1 MVTGALYACFVDN
14 CAYPMTPRSCPVR
27 ILFATWDG
35 GGTVPA
41 EMGVVRQLR
50 AAGHQVTVIGDI
62 TMKPSV
68 LDAGAR
74 FRPWERAPQRLS
86 PDAAGDL
93 LKDWEV
99 AGNPV
104 KLFHRLLDRLVT
116 GPAALFAEDV
126 RAAVA
131 SQRCD
136 AILVDSAILGAL
148 VAAQSLGL
156 PHAAVHVGI
165 YARPTPGTP
174 PFGMGLAPG
183 HGPLGRLR
191 DHVLPRVMNRVW
203 NYGLPALNAARAAYA
218 LPALSSV
225 WEQYD
230 LADRVL
236 ILTSPAFDFPVRLPA
251 NTVYVGPVLDDPQWV
266 GAPIDLPPGDQPLVT
281 VGLSSARTKGADCLR
296 DKVVEALLL
305 TDLRAVV
312 TTGPVL
318 EPIESGADRIQ
329 VLATAPHAQLLPR
342 STAVVTHGGHG
353 TVTKALAAGRPT
365 MVIPLGRDQGDN
377 AARVVAAGAG
387 LRLSMKDSPTRIAEN
402 LRHLVTDPDMA
413 AAADRLGREMRRD
426 ANCGSLVTEVNT
438 LTH

>member
-1 MVTGALYACFVDN
+1 M
-14 CAYPMTPRSCPVR
+14 R

-50 AAGHQVTVIGDI
+50 AAGHEVTVIGDI
-62 TMKPSV
+62 TLEPSV

-74 FRPWERAPQRLS
+74 FRPWVRAPQRLS
-86 PDAAGDL
+86 ADAEGDL

-131 SQRCD
+131 SQGCD
-136 AILVDSAILGAL
+136 AILADSAVLGAL

-156 PHAAVHVGI
+156 PHAVVHVGI

-174 PFGMGLAPG
+174 PFGLGLAPG

-191 DHVLPRVMNRVW
+191 DQVLPRVMNRVW
-203 NYGLPALNAARAAYA
+203 NYGLPALNSARAAYA

-236 ILTSPAFDFPVRLPA
+236 VLTSPAFDFPVRLPE

-281 VGLSSARTKGADCLR
+281 VGLSSALTKGADHLR
-296 DKVVEALLL
+296 DKIVEALLL

-312 TTGPVL
+312 TTGPML
-318 EPIESGADRIQ
+318 EPVESGTDRIQ
-329 VLATAPHAQLLPR
+329 VLATAPHAQLFPP
-342 STAVVTHGGHG
+342 SAAVVTHGGHG

-387 LRLSMKDSPTRIAEN
+387 LRLSTKDSAARIAEN
-402 LRHLVTDPDMA
+402 LHRLVSDPHIA
-413 AAADRLGREMRRD
+413 AAADRLGRQMRAD
-426 ANCGSLVTEVNT
+426 AHCGALVTEVNT
-438 LTH
+438 LAHSHT